1 MLTLAK
7 ITDEIRRRQLILL
20 NAAEF
25 RTKTE
30 GKRWAAHAA
39 EQLATLPG
47 EERGEIMATL
57 AKIGELEEIEAKQD
71 ILRNAPEVFQWL
83 TDSYKAY
90 RQQVAENTVTPR

>member
-57 AKIGELEEIEAKQD
+57 AKIGELEEIQAKREA
-71 ILRNAPEVFQWL
+71 LTAAPEVYRWL
-83 TDSYKAY
+83 LDSYGDY
-90 RQQVAENTVTPR
+90 RRQVAEEKISN